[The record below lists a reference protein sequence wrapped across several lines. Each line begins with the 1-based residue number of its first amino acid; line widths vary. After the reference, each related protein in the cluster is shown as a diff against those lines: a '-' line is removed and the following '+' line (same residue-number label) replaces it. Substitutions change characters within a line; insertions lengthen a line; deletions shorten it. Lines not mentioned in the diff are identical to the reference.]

1 VPIGRHAGAGGQSAR
16 VGLARELPPQRVVG
30 RPPALLCGGGGPCRG
45 HTAAPMALR
54 RRCARRRAAEC
65 ACRTAGSVGFELG
78 WMLGAFR
85 RRPRPSLL
93 GILFS
98 VDIARCVAR
107 RRFSGSRRRSRPRL
121 PRIFLKR
128 AIQQVLDR
136 RCTDGACSCWRVAR
150 ERRPDTTHTFL
161 GCSPSPTSSFLTT
174 FSGAERGSGRT
185 PMVLSCRASPKYPGC
200 VTEAQADGR
209 GSAGVSRRLPLE
221 AAA

>member
-1 VPIGRHAGAGGQSAR
+1 MVKAAMMALRRLALVGAGALAATRPPAWRMAVRADRTARGRRGQSAR
-16 VGLARELPPQRVVG
+16 VGPARELPPQRVVG

-121 PRIFLKR
+121 PRIF
-128 AIQQVLDR
+128 
-136 RCTDGACSCWRVAR
+136 
-150 ERRPDTTHTFL
+150 
-161 GCSPSPTSSFLTT
+161 
-174 FSGAERGSGRT
+174 
-185 PMVLSCRASPKYPGC
+185 
-200 VTEAQADGR
+200 
-209 GSAGVSRRLPLE
+209 
-221 AAA
+221 